1 MSLSSFLI
9 RIILLV
15 IPGIVCSLLYRTLR
29 GRSSRKDWE
38 DYLEIL
44 AFSFICYSIY
54 GFFAYALSLLRPT
67 DHAFAALRAFTNENV
82 PIDKTVGHAIIWA
95 ALIALPV
102 AFIASYIDSNKVINK
117 IGQKLKATTRFGD
130 EDVWDFL
137 HHSPAIRGNW
147 VTVRDHKLKLNYLCW
162 IQAYSDSGKER
173 ELLLRD
179 VDVYND
185 VTAECLYKTDVMY
198 LSRKNDEL
206 TIEAAISST
215 EALNEETQLNS
226 RETVKADSEVINK
239 ELKEIKDEDKR

>member
-29 GRSSRKDWE
+29 GRVSRKDWE

-44 AFSFICYSIY
+44 AFSFICYSVY

-67 DHAFAALRAFTNENV
+67 DDAFAALRAFTNENV
-82 PIDKTVGHAIIWA
+82 PIDKAVGHAIIWA
-95 ALIALPV
+95 SLIALPV
-102 AFIASYIDSNKVINK
+102 AFVASYIDSNKIINK
-117 IGQKLKATTRFGD
+117 LGRKLKATARFGD

-137 HHSPAIRGNW
+137 HHSPAIKGGW

-162 IQAYSDSGKER
+162 IQAFSDSGKER

-185 VTAECLYKTDVMY
+185 VTGECLYKTDLMY
-198 LSRKNDEL
+198 ISRKQDEL
-206 TIEAAISST
+206 TIEATIASN
-215 EALNEETQLNS
+215 EAQSEVLELDGDERLRLNS
-226 RETVKADSEVINK
+226 QEPDKEVKNEG
-239 ELKEIKDEDKR
+239 